1 LETLSQRRLTR
12 KRALNAIYYIMTLF
26 EEILLPANLHLAW
39 QRVKRN
45 KGSAGC
51 DGIGIDDYPRWAKAH
66 WANIKRGLHT
76 GIYCPQP
83 VKRIEIPKPN
93 GGIRLLG
100 IPCVN
105 DRVIQQAIMQILQAI
120 IDPTFSEHS
129 YGFRPKRS
137 AQHAVKAVQGFIKA
151 KRRYAVDIDL
161 SKFFDQVDHDLLMH
175 RLSLRINDPQVLAL
189 IGKYLRA
196 GISHKGK
203 VEPSLRGVPQGS
215 PLSPLLAN
223 IMLDD
228 LDRYLEAKGYLFARY
243 ADDFVISSH
252 SPEEG
257 QRIMEDVKRFLGLL
271 KLPINEEKSQVVP
284 VSELSFLGYQFKGR
298 YLILSKKSLATFK
311 HKIRQLTRR
320 TWGISWKRR
329 YYMLRKYLQ
338 GWMNYFSLVTY
349 DPILRLDHWI
359 RRRIRMCYLKQ
370 WRKPR
375 TRIRNLIKLGVSSK
389 LAITLGISSKGYYR
403 LAKTKAMQI
412 GLNNKYLKAQGLI
425 SLRDQWIASRYPN
438 G

>member
-1 LETLSQRRLTR
+1 
-12 KRALNAIYYIMTLF
+12 MTLF
-26 EEILLPANLHLAW
+26 EEILLPTNLQLAW

-51 DGIGIDDYPRWAKAH
+51 DGIRIEDYPKWAQAH
-66 WANIKRGLHT
+66 WSNIKRGLHA
-76 GIYCPQP
+76 GNYCPQA

-100 IPCVN
+100 IPSVN
-105 DRVIQQAIMQILQAI
+105 DRVIQQAIMQQLQAL
-120 IDPTFSEHS
+120 IDPSFSDHS

-137 AQHAVKAVQGFIKA
+137 AQQAVKAVQQQIKA

-196 GISHKGK
+196 GISNNGK
-203 VEPSLRGVPQGS
+203 VEPSHCGVPQGS

-228 LDRYLEAKGYLFARY
+228 LDRYLEAKNYPFARY
-243 ADDFVISSH
+243 ADDFVISVI
-252 SPEEG
+252 SPQEG
-257 QRIMEDVKRFLGLL
+257 QRVMDDVKRFLGTL
-271 KLPINEEKSQVVP
+271 KLPINEEKSQIVP
-284 VSELSFLGYQFKGR
+284 TSRLSFLGYQFKGR
-298 YLILSKKSLATFK
+298 YLTWSQKSLNRFK
-311 HKIRQLTRR
+311 HKIRQLTSR
-320 TWGISWKRR
+320 TWGVSWHKR
-329 YYMLRKYLQ
+329 YHKLRQYLQ
-338 GWMNYFSLVTY
+338 GWMNYFSLSTY
-349 DPILRLDHWI
+349 DPVIQLDHWI

-375 TRIRNLIKLGVSSK
+375 TRIRNLIKLGVSVK
-389 LAITLGISSKGYYR
+389 LAVTLGISAKGYYR
-403 LAKTKAMQI
+403 LAKTKAVQW
-412 GLNNKYLKAQGLI
+412 GLNNQYLKAQGLV
-425 SLRDQWIASRYPN
+425 SLKDQWIASRYPN

>member
-1 LETLSQRRLTR
+1 
-12 KRALNAIYYIMTLF
+12 MTLF
-26 EEILLPANLHLAW
+26 DEILLPANLHLAW
-39 QRVKRN
+39 QRVRKN

-51 DGIGIDDYPRWAKAH
+51 DGISLDDYPRWAQVH
-66 WANIKRGLHT
+66 WGNIKRGLHA

-105 DRVIQQAIMQILQAI
+105 DRVIQQAIMQQLQAL
-120 IDPTFSEHS
+120 IDPTFSDHS

-137 AQHAVKAVQGFIKA
+137 AQDAIKAVQQQIKA

-161 SKFFDQVDHDLLMH
+161 SKFFDEVDHDLLMH
-175 RLSLRINDPQVLAL
+175 RLSLRINDPQILAL

-196 GISHKGK
+196 GISDKGQ
-203 VEPSLRGVPQGS
+203 VEPSHRGVPQGS

-228 LDRYLEAKGYLFARY
+228 LDRYLEAKGYPFARY
-243 ADDFVISSH
+243 ADDFVISVV
-252 SPEEG
+252 SPQEG
-257 QRIMEDVKRFLGLL
+257 QRIMDDVKSFLKTL
-271 KLPINEEKSQVVP
+271 KLPINEVKSQIVP
-284 VSELSFLGYQFKGR
+284 VSQLSFLGYQFKGR
-298 YLILSKKSLATFK
+298 YLTLSKKSLNTFK
-311 HKIRQLTRR
+311 HKIRQLTSR
-320 TWGISWKRR
+320 TWGVSWNKR
-329 YYMLRKYLQ
+329 YHKLRQYLQ
-338 GWMNYFSLVTY
+338 GWMNYFSLTTY
-349 DPILRLDHWI
+349 DPVLRLDNWI

-375 TRIRNLIKLGVSSK
+375 TRIRNLIKLGVSIK
-389 LAITLGISSKGYYR
+389 IAVTLGVSSKGYYR
-403 LAKTKAMQI
+403 LAKTKAVQW
-412 GLNNKYLKAQGLI
+412 GLSNQYLKAQGLV
-425 SLRDQWIASRYPN
+425 SLKDQWIASRYPN